1 MIKIVRLERKRE
13 RFRECVYTC
22 GIIVY
27 AYMCVCVHV
36 CVHDCAYMCLLLY
49 VSLPWSDSVTDVYV
63 CVWLMCSALPVPV
76 RKVAQSQRRILGPLS
91 QAQTNDLNRNG
102 LSTAREPSAT
112 KSASHSRL
120 NSKLA
125 SNSASTKP
133 TGLSN
138 VLSTDVDG
146 NVPQRTLK
154 VSTTFPNWPTPSSV
168 SLKLAKSQTGLLS
181 VVEEQQQLGK
191 LTIPTSA
198 FQTLSLL
205 AHPIRS
211 ILL

>member
-1 MIKIVRLERKRE
+1 MLVTVC
-13 RFRECVYTC
+13 FTSVV
-22 GIIVY
+22 GFSDG
-27 AYMCVCVHV
+27 CVC
-36 CVHDCAYMCLLLY
+36 
-49 VSLPWSDSVTDVYV
+49 V
-63 CVWLMCSALPVPV
+63 CVWLTCSALPVPV

-102 LSTAREPSAT
+102 LSTVREPSAT

-138 VLSTDVDG
+138 VSSRDVDG

-154 VSTTFPNWPTPSSV
+154 VSSTFPKWPTPSSV
-168 SLKLAKSQTGLLS
+168 GLKLANWQTGLLS
-181 VVEEQQQLGK
+181 VVEEQQPVSYTHLR
-191 LTIPTSA
+191 
-198 FQTLSLL
+198 
-205 AHPIRS
+205 AHETG
-211 ILL
+211 